1 MKAILTALIALS
13 VWSTLADTVILKTGN
28 PIEGAVVGYADSH
41 FQVRVNGAVRKIPAD
56 QVVRVQVSTDWPT
69 RKALLK
75 AMRYTREDIRIFDSE
90 SYILVRWDDQD
101 LKSWDALD
109 RVFDEIFPR
118 WENARNTVVFLHRRL
133 LKLGDG
139 FKLHYN
145 DTVIYVGH
153 HKDRRIDNWPEMK
166 DAMNTLMFE
175 NMRPTEIPHP

>member
-1 MKAILTALIALS
+1 MKSILITLIALATWPS
-13 VWSTLADTVILKTGN
+13 LADTIFIKQN
-28 PIEGAVVGYADSH
+28 SPIEGAVIGYENEQFH
-41 FQVRVNGAVRKIPAD
+41 VRVRGEVRKIDAD
-56 QVVRVQVSTDWPT
+56 KVERIKVSTDWPT
-69 RKALLK
+69 RESLLK

-90 SYILVRWDDQD
+90 SYILVRWDDQN
-101 LKSWDALD
+101 LASWDALD

-118 WENARNTVVFLHRRL
+118 WDNARNTVVFLHRRL

-153 HKDRRIDNWPEMK
+153 HEDRRIESWPELK

-175 NMRPTEIPHP
+175 NMRPTTIPH